1 MSAYIDD
8 ASYITKKNE
17 FPSDLTIQVAEKLFK
32 EHRADGNEIDCILFC
47 MQSADFFLLTTASVL
62 QNVLGIPTINDA
74 KTVGDIFNLINNNSL
89 S

>member
-1 MSAYIDD
+1 
-8 ASYITKKNE
+8 
-17 FPSDLTIQVAEKLFK
+17 
-32 EHRADGNEIDCILFC
+32 